1 MKTDKLNMLENID
14 EKYITEASEAKNT
27 YCKRVFATYVSIAAC
42 AALALAIGV
51 SVYRAPSPNTL
62 PLSTYSFNVKVEYY
76 NGDVSKM
83 TDAHSLAYFY
93 SAEEAF
99 AKAEA
104 VLRGT
109 VTDIRN
115 IEINSNGIK
124 EYRALATV
132 TVENVYLGS
141 CKAGDVVTIML
152 PCPISEGQWVED
164 TDVVAQMSVGK
175 GGIFLLKEYGNDDYY
190 SANNSKLL
198 LSDVADYGF
207 SDGVQF
213 AFVETENGLVF
224 DKEKYEEVANAT
236 SLDEVEK
243 YVIKMIK

>member
-1 MKTDKLNMLENID
+1 MKTDKLSMLENID
-14 EKYITEASEAKNT
+14 EKYITEAAEVKKT
-27 YCKRVFATYVSIAAC
+27 HRKRIFAAYGSVAAC

-51 SVYRAPSPNTL
+51 SVYRAPSPNIL
-62 PLSTYSFNVKVEYY
+62 PLSTYSSNVKVEYY

-132 TVENVYLGS
+132 TVENVYRGS

-175 GGIFLLKEYGNDDYY
+175 GGIFLLKEYGEDDYY
-190 SANNSKLL
+190 KANNCALL

-207 SDGVQF
+207 FDGVQF

-224 DKEKYEEVANAT
+224 DTLKYGEVASAT
-236 SLDEVEK
+236 TLDEIEE
-243 YVIKMIK
+243 YVVKMVK